1 VAAASWWEHRPAVP
15 DPDDRALQKTYERAL
30 NLLSFRDRS
39 AKKLAARLVE
49 KGEPPALV
57 AAAIA
62 RLTANGLLDDNRFAA
77 ARARSGLLG
86 KARSRRRMEQTLAL
100 DGVPREVAVTAIQQ
114 VLDEEGTTEVAL
126 AVRAARKKLRSLSGH
141 PPPVQRDKLY
151 GFLARQG
158 YGADI
163 VRKTLREVLDVPP
176 PDDDG

>member
-1 VAAASWWEHRPAVP
+1 MPG
-15 DPDDRALQKTYERAL
+15 PDDTAAQKTYERAL

-39 AKKLAARLVE
+39 AKKLAARLIE
-49 KGEPPALV
+49 KGEPPAQV

-62 RLTANGLLDDNRFAA
+62 RLTANGLLDDARFAA

-100 DGVPREVAVTAIQQ
+100 DGVARDVAAAAVQR
-114 VLDEEGTTEVAL
+114 VLDEEGTDEASL

-151 GFLARQG
+151 GYLARQG
-158 YGADI
+158 YGSDI
-163 VRKTLREVLDVPP
+163 VRKALREVLDAPP
-176 PDDDG
+176 PDEDP